1 MSRTLTTLLAAAL
14 GATLLLMVLEA
25 ALHLLPVQNGLAG
38 ADPAPDWPTHR
49 LRPDVHY
56 TFSDAWDL
64 RNVHRGFT
72 NNMGYVAPFPYRPGS
87 DGIAVVGNSFIEGLM
102 NRYEETLQGQLARLL
117 PDAPAML
124 NFGVSGASLAD
135 YIGVGPMISRR
146 FRVRWAV
153 VVVVAGDFVG
163 GFAPAP
169 GYFGWNAGNTPPVQ
183 LRPQPV
189 CTGGAPLLTCTA
201 KLVRWLA
208 IVRYTRGNLR
218 FDLRHFLHT
227 STKGAPRPCVPEGL
241 QAGDA
246 DLLAAYADRLPAAYG
261 VPPERVILV
270 FDADRAELYRSHGM
284 STSSSCATRDSVA
297 RNALAAAA
305 ARRGEHVIDM
315 GPVFAAYFKATGGRL
330 DYSPSDWHWNAAGH
344 RLAAAEVARI
354 MRLGSPETD
363 RTPGPP

>member
-1 MSRTLTTLLAAAL
+1 VSRTLTTLLAAAL
-14 GATLLLMVLEA
+14 GAALLLMVLEA
-25 ALHLLPVQNGLAG
+25 ALRLLPVQNGLAG
-38 ADPAPDWPTHR
+38 DDPSPDWPTHR
-49 LRPDVHY
+49 LRSDVHY

-64 RNVHRGFT
+64 RNVHRGVT

-124 NFGVSGASLAD
+124 NFGVSGTSLAD
-135 YIGVGPMISRR
+135 YIGLGPMVSRR

-153 VVVVAGDFVG
+153 VVVVAGDFVD
-163 GFAPAP
+163 GFTPPP
-169 GYFGWNAGNTPPVQ
+169 GYFGWNAGNAPPVQ

-189 CTGGAPLLTCTA
+189 CSGAASLLTCTE
-201 KLVRWLA
+201 KLVRLLA

-227 STKGAPRPCVPEGL
+227 SVKGAPRPCVPEGL

-284 STSSSCATRDSVA
+284 STSTSCPTRDSVA

-305 ARRGEHVIDM
+305 ASRGEHVIDM

-330 DYSPSDWHWNAAGH
+330 DYSPIDWHWNAAGH

-354 MRLGSPETD
+354 MRLGAPETE

>member
-1 MSRTLTTLLAAAL
+1 
-14 GATLLLMVLEA
+14 
-25 ALHLLPVQNGLAG
+25 
-38 ADPAPDWPTHR
+38 
-49 LRPDVHY
+49 
-56 TFSDAWDL
+56 
-64 RNVHRGFT
+64 
-72 NNMGYVAPFPYRPGS
+72 
-87 DGIAVVGNSFIEGLM
+87 
-102 NRYEETLQGQLARLL
+102 
-117 PDAPAML
+117 ML

-135 YIGVGPMISRR
+135 YIGLGPMISRR

-169 GYFGWNAGNTPPVQ
+169 GYFGWNTGNTPSVQ

-189 CTGGAPLLTCTA
+189 CTGAAPLLTCTA

-227 STKGAPRPCVPEGL
+227 SAKGAPRPCVPEGL

-344 RLAAAEVARI
+344 RLVAAEVARI
-354 MRLGSPETD
+354 MRLGTPETD

>member
-1 MSRTLTTLLAAAL
+1 
-14 GATLLLMVLEA
+14 MVLEA

-38 ADPAPDWPTHR
+38 ADPTPDWPTHR
-49 LRPDVHY
+49 LRPNVHY

-64 RNVHRGFT
+64 RNVHRGVT

-117 PDAPAML
+117 PDAPA
-124 NFGVSGASLAD
+124 
-135 YIGVGPMISRR
+135 
-146 FRVRWAV
+146 
-153 VVVVAGDFVG
+153 
-163 GFAPAP
+163 
-169 GYFGWNAGNTPPVQ
+169 
-183 LRPQPV
+183 
-189 CTGGAPLLTCTA
+189 

-227 STKGAPRPCVPEGL
+227 SAKGAPRPCVPEGL

-270 FDADRAELYRSHGM
+270 FDADRAELYRS
-284 STSSSCATRDSVA
+284 
-297 RNALAAAA
+297 
-305 ARRGEHVIDM
+305 
-315 GPVFAAYFKATGGRL
+315 
-330 DYSPSDWHWNAAGH
+330 
-344 RLAAAEVARI
+344 
-354 MRLGSPETD
+354 
-363 RTPGPP
+363 